1 MTAETKGWT
10 EERRKAQ
17 AERCRNNKPWTRAT
31 GPKTPAGK
39 ARSSMNAYK
48 YGGDKAYQDLVKTLL
63 LHNKGFLNAYK
74 QMAENKLIKSQLKQM
89 LIRYKTHIAA
99 KQTEGLPDA
108 APLAKHPGLD

>member
-1 MTAETKGWT
+1 MNAKTKGWT

-31 GPKTPAGK
+31 GPKTPEGK

-74 QMAENKLIKSQLKQM
+74 QMAENKLIKSQYGWSRVLM
-89 LIRYKTHIAA
+89 TTMERWGLAHLDILIMKSYV
-99 KQTEGLPDA
+99 
-108 APLAKHPGLD
+108 